1 MAPFR
6 VRAGGLAALAL
17 VAGALATAAPAGAA
31 TVRLDSGTTTLRLDP
46 ATARSLDALGVS
58 VSALRP
64 ARASGGGIA
73 FPVSGGRIDP
83 ATAAGRIDHRGGLQ
97 LRSDRARVPLR
108 APRLSIGDRRSTL
121 SVRIGRDRLHAFT
134 LALSRAEVTRDGFG
148 TDVSGVAVRLSR
160 KGAAALNAAFQ
171 TRAFERGLAIGTATV
186 RTTPA
191 QLAFDGGAT
200 ALALDPGTAQA
211 LTGLGIA
218 VAPAAP
224 ASARPDGSLAFPIT
238 RGRVDADTLA
248 GTIRHSGGLTFSR
261 GATAVTVSDF
271 VIDTAPDPKL
281 TAEAAGDRLDLLALD
296 LGGLTRELSGRTVS
310 LGGIGATLAPPAA
323 AALNAAFGTTA
334 FRAGLPIGTA
344 TVTAEGV

>member
-1 MAPFR
+1 MAAPR

-17 VAGALATAAPAGAA
+17 VAGALAAAAPAGAA
-31 TVRLDSGTTTLRLDP
+31 TVRLDSGTTTLRLD
-46 ATARSLDALGVS
+46 AGTARALDALGVS

-64 ARASGGGIA
+64 ARAGGGGIA

-83 ATAAGRIDHRGGLQ
+83 ATAAGRIDHRGGLL
-97 LRSDRARVPLR
+97 LRSDRARVRLR
-108 APRLSIGDRRSTL
+108 APRLSIGDRRSTM

-160 KGAAALNAAFQ
+160 KGAAALNAAFG
-171 TRAFERGLAIGTATV
+171 TRAFERGLAIGVASV

-218 VAPAAP
+218 VGPAAP
-224 ASARPDGSLAFPIT
+224 ATARPDGSLAFPIT
-238 RGRVDADTLA
+238 RDRVDADTLA

-261 GATAVTVSDF
+261 GATAVSDF

-296 LGGLTRELSGRTVS
+296 LGGLTREIRGRAVT

-334 FRAGLPIGTA
+334 FQAGLPIGTA
-344 TVTAEGV
+344 TVAAEGV